1 MAAPGGAR
9 PRRPRDWFRFVA
21 SSSAAEYAAA
31 AAAALEKRI
40 PQQDTWKPFDLVEI
54 DTKGPSRCCG
64 LGSATTRLLD
74 VSSCL
79 FPYSCAIA
87 FLWSLDSCYGVCEGQ
102 QQAAG
107 KAAALGF
114 SDQGNPR

>member
-21 SSSAAEYAAA
+21 SSSAAEYAA

-74 VSSCL
+74 
-79 FPYSCAIA
+79 
-87 FLWSLDSCYGVCEGQ
+87 
-102 QQAAG
+102 QAAG

-114 SDQGNPR
+114 SDQGNPRNKVMPGHGLCNMSTFS